1 MLINIDKINKLS
13 KKCFVYIF
21 LLNMRKKTLN
31 WIYDES
37 FFWFLEKKYF
47 EKLQNFI
54 LRKNIVYD
62 VFMVYKLI
70 IFEKIFLYFFDFFLI
85 FCVECQKKTSKKIN
99 NV

>member
-1 MLINIDKINKLS
+1 MDVASILCGVGFILFMGYLIRKLKWLNKLS
-13 KKCFVYIF
+13 KKCFLYIF

-47 EKLQNFI
+47 EKSQNFI

-62 VFMVYKLI
+62 VFMVYTLI
-70 IFEKIFLYFFDFFLI
+70 DFEKVFL
-85 FCVECQKKTSKKIN
+85 
-99 NV
+99 